1 MFLNF
6 RPLVGAGVLVGLVF
20 WGVGGVKGGA
30 VGGGGSDNVLF
41 LHFM

>member
-20 WGVGGVKGGA
+20 WGVGGGERWGRRGG
-30 VGGGGSDNVLF
+30 F
-41 LHFM
+41 